1 MKDQDRNHTSLYAR
15 VSSEHQVVLETYAG
29 RLDLLN
35 RRILAD
41 GRFVAP
47 ELRFIDDGYSGE
59 TLRRPGLERLPDT
72 ALPEQSICF
81 TSSPPTASHMIILI
95 RWS

>member
-15 VSSEHQVVLETYAG
+15 VSSEHQVVIETIASQ
-29 RLDLLN
+29 LDLLD

-59 TLRRPGLERLPDT
+59 TLRRPGLERLRDT
-72 ALPEQSICF
+72 AAAGAIDLLYVE
-81 TSSPPTASHMIILI
+81 SPNRLLRT
-95 RWS
+95 